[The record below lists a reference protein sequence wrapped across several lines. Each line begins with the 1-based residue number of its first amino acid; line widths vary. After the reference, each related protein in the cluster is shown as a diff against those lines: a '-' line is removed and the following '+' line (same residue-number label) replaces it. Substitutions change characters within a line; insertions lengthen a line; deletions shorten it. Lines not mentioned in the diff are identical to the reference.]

1 MKHKT
6 VKILVT
12 VLLVLVVATAI
23 LHLCPGVEAEL
34 HRITGWN

>member
-1 MKHKT
+1 MKNKA
-6 VKILVT
+6 VKIIFV
-12 VLLVLVVATAI
+12 VIVLVVLGAAI